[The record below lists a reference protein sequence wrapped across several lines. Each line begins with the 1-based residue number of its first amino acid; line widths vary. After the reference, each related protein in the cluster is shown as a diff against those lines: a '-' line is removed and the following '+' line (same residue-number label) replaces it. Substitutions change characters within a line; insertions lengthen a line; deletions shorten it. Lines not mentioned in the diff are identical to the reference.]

1 MKKVLHISKSRPGIW
16 QDTNVT
22 YAQVP
27 GWLGHT
33 TMDLKLTVL
42 RQFEGQPQPLPVI
55 FWFGGGGWMTVD
67 HNVHLPNLVDLVRA
81 GFVVV
86 SGEYRNSNQAQW
98 PAQLID
104 AKAAIRYIKSN
115 ADKYQ
120 INPKKVAVMGE
131 SAGGHLASMVA
142 VTNGQKQF
150 DVGNYLDYT
159 SDVQLA
165 IPWYGVVNPLS
176 AKQNSASSD
185 FDFVY
190 RNLLGGEPEDNPELV
205 SQADPHTFITDT
217 TVPFLLFHGTED
229 EVVPVDD
236 SRELYDDLISHG
248 VDADLYELQ
257 GAEHMDELFMQPE
270 ITKLII
276 DFLTTHFGNGA

>member
-1 MKKVLHISKSRPGIW
+1 MKKTLHISNERPGLW

-33 TMDLKLTVL
+33 TLDLQLTVL
-42 RQFEGQPQPLPVI
+42 RQFEDQSRPLPVI

-67 HNVHLPNLVDLVRA
+67 HNVHLPNLVDFVRA

-86 SGEYRNSNQAQW
+86 SVQYRNSNQAVW
-98 PAQLID
+98 PAQLED
-104 AKAAIRYIKSN
+104 AKAAIRYIKAR
-115 ADKYQ
+115 ADDYQ
-120 INPKKVAVMGE
+120 IDPKSVVVMGE

-150 DVGNYLDYT
+150 DVGDHLDQ
-159 SDVQLA
+159 SSAVQAA

-176 AKQNSASSD
+176 AKQNSETSD

-190 RNLLGGEPEDNPELV
+190 RNLLGGEPEDHPELV
-205 SQADPHTFITDT
+205 SQADPHTFISDA
-217 TVPFLLFHGTED
+217 TVPFLLLHGTAD
-229 EVVPVDD
+229 EVVPVAD
-236 SRELYDDLISHG
+236 SRSLYDDLIRHG
-248 VDADLYELQ
+248 VDADLYELT
-257 GAEHMDELFMQPE
+257 GAHHMDEAFMQPE
-270 ITKLII
+270 IVKII
-276 DFLTTHFGNGA
+276 VAFLNKHLNN

>member
-1 MKKVLHISKSRPGIW
+1 MKKVLHLSTSRPGLW

-33 TMDLKLTVL
+33 TMDLQLTVL
-42 RQFEGQPQPLPVI
+42 RQFEGQPHALPAI
-55 FWFGGGGWMTVD
+55 FWFGGGGWMAVD
-67 HNVHLPNLVDLVRA
+67 HNVHLPNLVDFVRA

-86 SGEYRNSNQAQW
+86 SVQYRNSNQAVW
-98 PAQLID
+98 PAQLTD
-104 AKAAIRYIKSN
+104 AKAAIRYMKAH

-120 INPKKVAVMGE
+120 IDPERLAVMGE

-142 VTNGQKQF
+142 VTNGQEQF
-150 DVGNYLDYT
+150 DVGDYLDQSST
-159 SDVQLA
+159 VQAA

-190 RNLLGGEPEDNPELV
+190 RNLLGGQPEDNPELV
-205 SQADPHTFITDT
+205 SQADPHTFVSDS
-217 TVPFLLFHGTED
+217 TVPFFLLHGTED
-229 EVVPVDD
+229 EVVPIDD
-236 SRELYDDLISHG
+236 SRGLYDDLISHG

-257 GAEHMDELFMQPE
+257 GAQHMDELFMQPE
-270 ITKLII
+270 IAKIII
-276 DFLTTHFGNGA
+276 DFLNTHLK